1 MLRGWVLGT
10 EEANAR
16 LHKQVTWQE
25 EGLSI
30 LENTHLG
37 MYMFLFWSMP

>member
-1 MLRGWVLGT
+1 MLALRGQVMGT

-16 LHKQVTWQE
+16 LREQVTRQE

-37 MYMFLFWSMP
+37 LYLFHF

>member
-1 MLRGWVLGT
+1 MGT
-10 EEANAR
+10 EEANTR
-16 LHKQVTWQE
+16 LREQVTQQA

-37 MYMFLFWSMP
+37 KYLFCF